1 MGEGSQSMEGSQ
13 GYGGWGLISRRTVGE
28 SKTATSHPKVGDGL
42 PMLQGWSLL
51 LQSTDA
57 F

>member
-13 GYGGWGLISRRTVGE
+13 GYGGWGLISRRTVDE
-28 SKTATSHPKVGDGL
+28 SKTAIFHPKVGDGL
-42 PMLQGWSLL
+42 PMLQGRSLL